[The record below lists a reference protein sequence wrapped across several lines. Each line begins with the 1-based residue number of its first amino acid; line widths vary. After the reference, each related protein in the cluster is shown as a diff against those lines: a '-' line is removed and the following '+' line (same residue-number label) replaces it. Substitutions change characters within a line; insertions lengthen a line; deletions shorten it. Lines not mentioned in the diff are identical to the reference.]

1 MISPELIRRYPLSA
15 GLTPEHVTTLAM
27 AAEVQ
32 QVEEGHWFFRQDQE
46 LHDMYLVLEG
56 QVGIV
61 VELPRQVVVTNSVG
75 PGDVFAWS
83 GLVPPHETTASGRA
97 LTASRVVRFDCRRI
111 RESFEADPRFGYLM
125 MEKMAQTVRQRLRDL
140 RIEALH
146 CLVA

>member
-1 MISPELIRRYPLSA
+1 MISPEMIRRYPLSA
-15 GLTPEHVTTLAM
+15 GLTAEHLTVLAM

-61 VELPRQVVVTNSVG
+61 VLPRQVVVTNSVG
-75 PGDVFAWS
+75 PGDVFSWS
-83 GLVPPHETTASGRA
+83 AGATSRDDGQRARLDRVPRGAFRLPPHPRENLRSRPA
-97 LTASRVVRFDCRRI
+97 LRLPDDG
-111 RESFEADPRFGYLM
+111 ENG
-125 MEKMAQTVRQRLRDL
+125 QTVRQRLRDL

>member
-15 GLTPEHVTTLAM
+15 GLTLEHVTTLAM

-46 LHDMYLVLEG
+46 LHEMYLVLEG
-56 QVGIV
+56 QVGII
-61 VELPRQVVVTNSVG
+61 VELPREEVVTSSVG

-97 LTASRVVRFDCRRI
+97 LTACRVVRFDCRRI

-125 MEKMAQTVRQRLRDL
+125 MEKMALTVRQRLRDL

-146 CLVA
+146 CFAA

>member
-1 MISPELIRRYPLSA
+1 MTCTWCSRARWASSSAAAPGSGDQLGRAGRR
-15 GLTPEHVTTLAM
+15 VC
-27 AAEVQ
+27 
-32 QVEEGHWFFRQDQE
+32 
-46 LHDMYLVLEG
+46 LV
-56 QVGIV
+56 
-61 VELPRQVVVTNSVG
+61 
-75 PGDVFAWS
+75 

-97 LTASRVVRFDCRRI
+97 LTACRVVRFDCRRI